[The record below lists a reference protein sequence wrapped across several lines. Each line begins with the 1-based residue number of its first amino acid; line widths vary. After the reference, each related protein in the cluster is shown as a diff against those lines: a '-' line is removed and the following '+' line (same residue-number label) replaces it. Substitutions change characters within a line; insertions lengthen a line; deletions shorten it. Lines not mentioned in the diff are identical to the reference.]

1 MQKTVVFAKSRD
13 PCLLCFSQ
21 TREVGSTWAGV
32 KPKRLDG
39 AGRSGAMPKAPA
51 GAGHRFRDALMS
63 VKSRKIGKR

>member
-1 MQKTVVFAKSRD
+1 
-13 PCLLCFSQ
+13 
-21 TREVGSTWAGV
+21 V
-32 KPKRLDG
+32 KPKRLGG